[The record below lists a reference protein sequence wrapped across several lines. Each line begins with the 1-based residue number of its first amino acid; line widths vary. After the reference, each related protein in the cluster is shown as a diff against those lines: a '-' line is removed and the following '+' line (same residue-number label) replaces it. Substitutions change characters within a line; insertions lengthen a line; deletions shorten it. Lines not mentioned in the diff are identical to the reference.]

1 MNDKEDFYRYF
12 SLSKAPFAFK
22 KKQELFKLFEVPPKE
37 KLITILKNFIHSKRI
52 YSIYLMIIEINIVLL
67 FVMLLLR

>member
-12 SLSKAPFAFK
+12 SLSKAPLAFK

-37 KLITILKNFIHSKRI
+37 KLMPKFYNFEKFHTQQADIL
-52 YSIYLMIIEINIVLL
+52 YLPNDNG
-67 FVMLLLR
+67 F